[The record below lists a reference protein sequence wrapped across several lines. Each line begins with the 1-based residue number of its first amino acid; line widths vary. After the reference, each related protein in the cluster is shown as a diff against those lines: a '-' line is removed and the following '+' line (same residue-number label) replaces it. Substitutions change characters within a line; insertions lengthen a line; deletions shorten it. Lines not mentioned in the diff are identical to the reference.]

1 MTSSPTIHWFRQ
13 DLRLSDNPA
22 LCAAA
27 ATGAVVPIYI
37 LDDETAGQDRMGSAS
52 RWWLHHSLAALNLAL
67 DGKLLFF
74 RGDAATILANL
85 VTQIEAGGVYWNRCY
100 EPWRIT
106 RDTALKK
113 RLGDLGVTVES
124 HNGSL
129 LWEPWDIAKQD
140 GTPYRVFTPFYRR
153 GCLSATPPRQPL
165 GPPASLDLWQVD
177 GKALTGASDLDG
189 LGLLPRHQWQ
199 DNIARHWTP
208 GETSAQARLDDFV
221 RNGLAGYKEGRN
233 FPARQNV
240 SRLSPHLHFGEIST
254 NQAWYA
260 VRDVADSGRL
270 ESDADNFLSELGW
283 REFSH
288 SLLYQF
294 PELPRANLQ
303 AKFDGFPWADNP
315 DHLAK
320 WQRGQTGYPIVDAA
334 MRELWQTGYMHNR
347 LRMVV
352 GSFLVKNLRLH
363 WHHGEAWFWD
373 CLVDADLANNSAS
386 WQWIAGCG
394 ADAAPYFRVF
404 NPVTQGQKFDPDGTF
419 TRRFVPELAKLPVK
433 YLFNPWEAPAHI
445 LADAGVVLGENYP
458 RPIVDVKQS
467 REAALAAFASLRNS

>member
-27 ATGAVVPIYI
+27 AAGAVVPIYI

-165 GPPASLDLWQVD
+165 GPPASLDLWQAD
-177 GKALTGASDLDG
+177 GKALTGASDLGG

-221 RNGLAGYKEGRN
+221 QNGLAGYKEGRN
-233 FPARQNV
+233 FPAKQNV

-458 RPIVDVKQS
+458 RPIVDVKQ
-467 REAALAAFASLRNS
+467 

>member
-177 GKALTGASDLDG
+177 GKILTGASDLGG

-221 RNGLAGYKEGRN
+221 QNGLAGYKEGRN
-233 FPARQNV
+233 FPAKQNV

>member
-27 ATGAVVPIYI
+27 AAGAVVPIYI

-165 GPPASLDLWQVD
+165 GPPASLDLWQAD
-177 GKALTGASDLDG
+177 GKALTGASDLGG

-221 RNGLAGYKEGRN
+221 QNGLAGYKEGRN
-233 FPARQNV
+233 FPAKQNV

>member
-165 GPPASLDLWQVD
+165 GPPASLDLWQAD
-177 GKALTGASDLDG
+177 GKALTGASDLGG

-221 RNGLAGYKEGRN
+221 QNGLAGYKEGRN
-233 FPARQNV
+233 FPAKQNV

-315 DHLAK
+315 DHLVK

>member
-27 ATGAVVPIYI
+27 AAGAVVPIYI

-189 LGLLPRHQWQ
+189 LGLLPRHAWQ

-208 GETSAQARLDDFV
+208 SETSAQARLDDFV
-221 RNGLAGYKEGRN
+221 QNGLAGYKEGRN
-233 FPARQNV
+233 FPAKQNV

-283 REFSH
+283 REFSY

>member
-177 GKALTGASDLDG
+177 GKILTGASDLGG

-233 FPARQNV
+233 FPAKQNV